1 MPSRLFAI
9 LRTQNPKIRS
19 PLAVSLGAIA
29 GALCRYYL
37 TLGINQWSTS
47 VFPYSTFVINL
58 SGAFLMGFLTTLL
71 LKQMELF
78 PDLRLFLAVGFLG
91 ACTTFATYELD
102 AEKLL
107 HQGHWEVTVLYWI
120 CMAVLG
126 VLCLELGSY
135 LAQTLNAKRS
145 ND

>member
-1 MPSRLFAI
+1 MPSRLLTV

-19 PLAVSLGAIA
+19 PLAVSFGAVA
-29 GALCRYYL
+29 GALSRYYL
-37 TLGINQWSTS
+37 TLGINQGSTS

-78 PDLRLFLAVGFLG
+78 PDLRLFVAVGFLG

-107 HQGHWEVTVLYWI
+107 HQGHWQVTVVYWI
-120 CMAVLG
+120 FTAVLG
-126 VLCLELGSY
+126 VLCLELGSH
-135 LAQTLNAKRS
+135 LAERLKARRS